1 VRPSRMEESTATTIE
16 VEIDVEVDTSI
27 SHEELW
33 SPYSTCS
40 TRVAEDDHASASTAV
55 SARSWK
61 HPYIIV
67 AHETTPLLHK
77 AERMSA
83 QLSSPIEIAGIEGQ
97 DGAGRPWLRAL
108 EARKKPWWETPSVS
122 MAELLYSS

>member
-1 VRPSRMEESTATTIE
+1 MAKSTIE
-16 VEIDVEVDTSI
+16 VETDIEVDTSI
-27 SHEELW
+27 SYEGPW

-40 TRVAEDDHASASTAV
+40 TRVADEDDGASASTAV

-61 HPYIIV
+61 RPYIIV
-67 AHETTPLLHK
+67 AHETTPLLYN

-83 QLSSPIEIAGIEGQ
+83 QLSSPIEIAGIEGR

-108 EARKKPWWETPSVS
+108 EAKKKIPWWETPSVS
-122 MAELLYSS
+122 YQQTNILEPTLSS